1 VAQWSRYTRSSM
13 LDILN
18 QDFIRTAH
26 AKGLAPSRVL
36 LNHALRAAL
45 VPLVTLAGLQLPLLV
60 GGALVTETVFSWP
73 GMGLL
78 FVNALGSR
86 DYPVLMAI
94 LMVGAFVV
102 VLGNLLADIA
112 VVIVDPRIRLTH
124 V

>member
-1 VAQWSRYTRSSM
+1 
-13 LDILN
+13 
-18 QDFIRTAH
+18 
-26 AKGLAPSRVL
+26 
-36 LNHALRAAL
+36 
-45 VPLVTLAGLQLPLLV
+45 LPLLV

-102 VLGNLLADIA
+102 VLGNLLADVA
-112 VVIVDPRIRLTH
+112 VVLVDPRIRLTH